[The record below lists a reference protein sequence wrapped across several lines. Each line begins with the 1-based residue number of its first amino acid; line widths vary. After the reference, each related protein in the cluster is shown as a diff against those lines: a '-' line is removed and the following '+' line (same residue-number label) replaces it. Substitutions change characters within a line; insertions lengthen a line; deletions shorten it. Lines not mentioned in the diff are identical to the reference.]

1 MLFIAVIL
9 MITLD
14 MTDHTVAALLGASI
28 GLIFLWHIW
37 FPWREWII
45 ANPPLYDP
53 ELAAEYL
60 TLPPVFG
67 SEVFSYLFEKFVSL
81 DTLIVI
87 LALMVITEVA
97 KDSGLFQFIAVK
109 SLKFSRGSPRR
120 LLVIFCLLSFLMSTV
135 LATTVLIIAPLTILA
150 CDALETNPT
159 PFLISEAMVCNVGG
173 ITTLI
178 SSIPCMLVA
187 GATAYDFLWFVVNL
201 LPLAL
206 ILLVVTLFISMRI
219 FQKDLKMPREERIER
234 LMLLDEWNMVE
245 DRGVFY
251 RTAILLVGLIVGFIV
266 LGSAGL
272 SWLVALIG
280 ALLFIMFSGVQP
292 ERLFREV
299 DWAALFFFIG
309 LFLLVGLMEEFGV
322 LFKIGEGL
330 SAIAMGNP
338 LLATVSM
345 VWITGFTSGAI
356 DNIPVTA
363 TLIPVVDIVGGTAG
377 MEGAVGT
384 LWASL
389 TVGAVLGGALTPI
402 ASAANVLTMSVA
414 EKEKRP
420 ISYSEFLK
428 AGVILFFT
436 YLLISTGYMLLRL
449 LFLPIPAP

>member
-1 MLFIAVIL
+1 
-9 MITLD
+9 

-28 GLIFLWHIW
+28 GLIFLWQIW

-45 ANPPLYDP
+45 ANPPTYDP
-53 ELAAEYL
+53 DLAVEYL
-60 TLPPVFG
+60 SLPPVFG
-67 SEVFSYLFEKFVSL
+67 SDVFSYFFRKFVSL

-87 LALMVITEVA
+87 LALMVITEVS

-109 SLKFSRGSPRR
+109 SLKFSKGSPRR

-150 CDALETNPT
+150 CDALETNPA

-173 ITTLI
+173 ITTMI

-187 GATAYDFLWFVVNL
+187 GATFYDFLWFVVNL

-206 ILLVVTLFISMRI
+206 ILLVVTLFISMRLYR
-219 FQKDLKMPREERIER
+219 KDLKMPRPERIER

-251 RTAILLVGLIVGFIV
+251 RTAILLAGVIVGFII
-266 LGSAGL
+266 LGSAGM
-272 SWLVALIG
+272 SWLVALVG
-280 ALLFIMFSGVQP
+280 ALLFIIFSGVHP

-309 LFLLVGLMEEFGV
+309 LFLMVGLMEEFGV
-322 LFKIGEGL
+322 LHQIGEGL
-330 SAIAMGNP
+330 SNIAQGNP
-338 LLATVSM
+338 VVAVISM
-345 VWITGFTSGAI
+345 TWITGITSGAI

-377 MEGAVGT
+377 MESAVGT

-389 TVGAVLGGALTPI
+389 TASAVLGGALTPI

-414 EKEKRP
+414 EKENRP

-428 AGVILFFT
+428 AGVILFFVF
-436 YLLISTGYMLLRL
+436 LLVSTGYMLLRL
-449 LFLPIPAP
+449 LFLPIPAPPIL